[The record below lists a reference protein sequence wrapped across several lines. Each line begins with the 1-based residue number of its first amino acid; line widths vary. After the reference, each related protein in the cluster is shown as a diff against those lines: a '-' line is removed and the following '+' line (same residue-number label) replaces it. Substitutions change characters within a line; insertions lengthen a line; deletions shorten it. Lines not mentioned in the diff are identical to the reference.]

1 MHLGK
6 ITQPLNKN
14 IERYTYTP
22 LRYIDIFKNIHYLYY
37 QLYPGKGFEILKLF
51 SKPRARCTLVH
62 PRADTAG
69 FFRTDAG
76 NRNVRHFW
84 LPGFKTH
91 SSETRL
97 RGEFPSPE
105 LRMST

>member
-14 IERYTYTP
+14 RERYTYTP
-22 LRYIDIFKNIHYLYY
+22 VRYIDIFKNIRYLCY

-76 NRNVRHFW
+76 
-84 LPGFKTH
+84 T
-91 SSETRL
+91 ETYITSGCQTLKHTAL
-97 RGEFPSPE
+97 RQD
-105 LRMST
+105 